1 MGDFFDM
8 ENTFTDDTVDMLE
21 LVKRYRA
28 DNSYVFYAS
37 LYEGIRITIK
47 CYMCTIECYILEPNV
62 YLTLLGF
69 YRCSMIFNCRINNE

>member
-8 ENTFTDDTVDMLE
+8 KNTFTDDTVDMLE

-37 LYEGIRITIK
+37 LYEGII
-47 CYMCTIECYILEPNV
+47 TIECAEFLRFPAIV
-62 YLTLLGF
+62 AKQ
-69 YRCSMIFNCRINNE
+69 YRLHPSR

>member
-1 MGDFFDM
+1 M

-37 LYEGIRITIK
+37 LYEGIITIK
-47 CYMCTIECYILEPNV
+47 CYMCTIKAISW
-62 YLTLLGF
+62 G
-69 YRCSMIFNCRINNE
+69 